1 MSEDREK
8 VYRGIEQI
16 TRISRGFQPAVV
28 LNTAAGLDLFT
39 LLVKKE
45 SPWYLDLVAGF
56 STWGVL
62 AGAVL
67 FIIANGAAWL
77 LLAHR
82 GQP

>member
-1 MSEDREK
+1 MSLIDTLSALSDIGA
-8 VYRGIEQI
+8 YLAIGAFALLML
-16 TRISRGFQPAVV
+16 TLVV
-28 LNTAAGLDLFT
+28 DVFT
-39 LLVKKE
+39 LMVKKE
-45 SPWYLDLVAGF
+45 SPWYLELVAGL

-67 FIIANGAAWL
+67 FIIVNGSAWL

>member
-1 MSEDREK
+1 MNIADTLSALSNLGAYLAIGAFALL
-8 VYRGIEQI
+8 VL
-16 TRISRGFQPAVV
+16 TLVV
-28 LNTAAGLDLFT
+28 DLFT